1 MNAKRIKNM
10 KITTIKIQYI
20 CEVKIHLYNGNVI
33 STLQTKK
40 LLNDPDLSD
49 EQAEEIRDGFRLLAE
64 VIFDKWFEERK
75 KGQYKQSKEVI
86 IN

>member
-1 MNAKRIKNM
+1 M
-10 KITTIKIQYI
+10 KTTIIKIQYL
-20 CEVKIHLYNGNVI
+20 CKVKIHLYNGNVI

-40 LLNDPDLSD
+40 LLNDPNLSD
-49 EQAEEIRDGFRLLAE
+49 EQAEEIRDGFRMLGE

-75 KGQYKQSKEVI
+75 KGQLNQKEEMI